1 MNTRTRDNAGIP
13 AADVEV
19 RVRAI
24 VAEVLWVSVD
34 DLDASTPLIDYGLDS
49 PTAIELT
56 IQLEQAFGIDI
67 PEDAAAQ
74 LNTVGQIVYYVKDQ
88 S

>member
-13 AADVEV
+13 AADVEA

-34 DLDASTPLIDYGLDS
+34 DLDPSTPLIDHGLDS

-74 LNTVGQIVYYVKDQ
+74 LKTIGQVVHYVKDQ

>member
-1 MNTRTRDNAGIP
+1 MSAQTGTTAEIE
-13 AADVEV
+13 A

-24 VAEVLWVSVD
+24 VGEVLWVAAD
-34 DLDASTPLIDYGLDS
+34 DIDAAAQLIDYGLDS

-56 IQLEQAFGIDI
+56 IQLERAFGVDI

-74 LNTVGQIVYYVKDQ
+74 LNTVSEIVEYVRAE

>member
-1 MNTRTRDNAGIP
+1 MNTRTPDNAGIP

-19 RVRAI
+19 RVRAV
-24 VAEVLWVSVD
+24 VAEVLWVSAD

-74 LNTVGQIVYYVKDQ
+74 LNTIGQIVHYVKDQ

>member
-1 MNTRTRDNAGIP
+1 MSTQAGTP
-13 AADVEV
+13 ATETEA

-24 VAEVLWVSVD
+24 VGEVLWVSAD
-34 DLDASTPLIDYGLDS
+34 EIDASAQLIDYGLDS

-56 IQLEQAFGIDI
+56 IQLEQAFGIVI

-74 LNTVGQIVYYVKDQ
+74 LNTVGEIVRYVRGGQ
-88 S
+88 

>member
-1 MNTRTRDNAGIP
+1 MSTQADTP
-13 AADVEV
+13 ATEIEA

-24 VAEVLWVSVD
+24 VGEVLWVSVD
-34 DLDASTPLIDYGLDS
+34 EIDASAQLIDYGLDS

-56 IQLEQAFGIDI
+56 IQLEQAFGIVI

-74 LNTVGQIVYYVKDQ
+74 LNTVAEIVRYVRGEQ
-88 S
+88 

>member
-1 MNTRTRDNAGIP
+1 MNTQARDNAGTP
-13 AADVEV
+13 AAEVEA

-24 VAEVLWVSVD
+24 VGAVLWVSAD
-34 DLDASTPLIDYGLDS
+34 DLDTSAQLIDYGLDS

-56 IQLEQAFGIDI
+56 IQLEQEFGIDI

-74 LNTVGQIVYYVKDQ
+74 LNTVDQIVRYVKDQ

>member
-1 MNTRTRDNAGIP
+1 MSARTQT
-13 AADVEV
+13 AAEIEA

-24 VAEVLWVSVD
+24 VGEVLWVAAD
-34 DLDASTPLIDYGLDS
+34 DIDAAAQLIDYGLDS

-56 IQLEQAFGIDI
+56 IQLERAFDVEI

-74 LNTVGQIVYYVKDQ
+74 LNTVAEIVAYVRGE

>member
-1 MNTRTRDNAGIP
+1 MSARTQT
-13 AADVEV
+13 AAEIEA

-24 VAEVLWVSVD
+24 VGEVLWVAAD
-34 DLDASTPLIDYGLDS
+34 DIDAAAQLIDYGLDS

-56 IQLEQAFGIDI
+56 IQLERAFDVEI

-74 LNTVGQIVYYVKDQ
+74 LNTVTEIVAYVRGE

>member
-1 MNTRTRDNAGIP
+1 MSTQAGTP
-13 AADVEV
+13 ATAVEA

-24 VAEVLWVSVD
+24 VGEVLWVAAD
-34 DLDASTPLIDYGLDS
+34 DIDSAAQLIDYGLDS

-56 IQLEQAFGIDI
+56 IQLEQAFGISI

-74 LNTVGQIVYYVKDQ
+74 LNTVGEIVQYVRGEQ
-88 S
+88 

>member
-1 MNTRTRDNAGIP
+1 MT
-13 AADVEV
+13 ADIRSTAQIES

-24 VAEVLWVSVD
+24 VGEVLWVAADEIDPATRMV
-34 DLDASTPLIDYGLDS
+34 DYGLDS

-56 IQLEQAFGIDI
+56 IQLERAFGIEI

-74 LNTVGQIVYYVKDQ
+74 LNTVADIVSYVREEM
-88 S
+88 

>member
-1 MNTRTRDNAGIP
+1 MSTQAGTSATDIE
-13 AADVEV
+13 A

-24 VAEVLWVSVD
+24 VGEVLWVSAED
-34 DLDASTPLIDYGLDS
+34 IDASAQLIDYGLDS

-56 IQLEQAFGIDI
+56 IQLEQAFGIAI

-74 LNTVGQIVYYVKDQ
+74 LNTVGQIVRYVRGEQ
-88 S
+88 

>member
-1 MNTRTRDNAGIP
+1 MSARTQT
-13 AADVEV
+13 AAETEA

-24 VAEVLWVSVD
+24 VGEVLWVAAD
-34 DLDASTPLIDYGLDS
+34 DIDAAAQLIDYGLDS

-56 IQLEQAFGIDI
+56 IQLERAFDVEI
-67 PEDAAAQ
+67 PEDVAAQ
-74 LNTVGQIVYYVKDQ
+74 LNTVAEIVDYVRGQ

>member
-1 MNTRTRDNAGIP
+1 MSARTQT
-13 AADVEV
+13 AAEIET

-24 VAEVLWVSVD
+24 VGEVLWVAAD
-34 DLDASTPLIDYGLDS
+34 DIDAAAQLIDYGLDS

-56 IQLEQAFGIDI
+56 IQLERAFDVEI

-74 LNTVGQIVYYVKDQ
+74 LNTVAEIVDYVRGE